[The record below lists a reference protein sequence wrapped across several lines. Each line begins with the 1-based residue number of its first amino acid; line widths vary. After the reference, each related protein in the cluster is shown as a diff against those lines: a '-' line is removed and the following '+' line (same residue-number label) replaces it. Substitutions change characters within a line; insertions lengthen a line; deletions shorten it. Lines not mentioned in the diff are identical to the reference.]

1 MKLPLNILKKI
12 HFIGIGGI
20 GMSGIAEILNNLGYK
35 IQGSDQSKNG
45 NTLRLT
51 TLGITVFDHHIEDNI
66 GSADV
71 VVISSAVQESNIE
84 LIEARR
90 RGLPVIKRAE
100 MLAEIMRFRF
110 SVAVAGTHGKT
121 TTTSM
126 CAAVLDAG
134 NFDPTVINGGIIN
147 SYNTNARLGKGDWIV
162 VESDESDGTFTK
174 LPATIGIITNIDP
187 EHIEH
192 YGNFDAL
199 KDAFYTF
206 IENLPFYG
214 LGILCIDHPEV
225 RALSKRIKNR
235 RLTTYGFSDIAE
247 IRAYNLRYKMGGTY
261 FDVDIA
267 QKNKKHITD
276 TNKQITALPKRY
288 KDLFLPMV
296 GDYNVLNFLST
307 IAVAEELAINE
318 DGIRKA
324 LSDFKGVKRR
334 FTHIDTVKG
343 VKIIDDYA
351 HHPTE
356 IQMVLKA
363 AKQSTKGR
371 VLAVMQPHRY
381 TRLRDLFDDF
391 STCFKNADQIILA
404 PVYEAGEA
412 PITGISSNT
421 LAEKIKQNQKSVI
434 TVTDPNTIP
443 SILAGTMK
451 ADDTIIY
458 LGAGNITQWAADL
471 PKKLAELEAN
481 IGLNNLPVA
490 ITTLR

>member
-20 GMSGIAEILNNLGYK
+20 GMSGIAEILHNLGYSV
-35 IQGSDQSKNG
+35 QGSDSSKNG
-45 NTLRLT
+45 NTQRLT
-51 TLGITVFDHHIEDNI
+51 TLGVTVFDHHAETNI
-66 GSADV
+66 GDADV

-126 CAAVLDAG
+126 CATVLDAA

-192 YGNFDAL
+192 YGSFNAL
-199 KDAFYTF
+199 KEAFYTF
-206 IENLPFYG
+206 IENIPFYG

-225 RALSKRIKNR
+225 RALSKRINDR
-235 RLTTYGFSDIAE
+235 RITTYGFSDDAE
-247 IRAYNLRYKMGGTY
+247 IRAHNLRYEKNGTY
-261 FDVDIA
+261 FDVDIMLNSKSILA
-267 QKNKKHITD
+267 DMSEHVK
-276 TNKQITALPKRY
+276 ALPKRY
-288 KDLFLPMV
+288 KDLFLPMA

-307 IAVAEELAINE
+307 IAVAEELSISEE
-318 DGIRKA
+318 DIRKS
-324 LSDFKGVKRR
+324 LSDFQGVKRR
-334 FTHIDTVKG
+334 FTRIGNIKG
-343 VKIIDDYA
+343 TEIIDDYA

-356 IQMVLKA
+356 IKMVLKA

-381 TRLRDLFDDF
+381 TRLRDLFDEF
-391 STCFKNADQIILA
+391 STCFKDADQIILA
-404 PVYEAGEA
+404 PVYEAGESS
-412 PITGISSNT
+412 IEGISSET
-421 LAEKIKQNQKSVI
+421 LAEKIKHHQKNVI
-434 TVTDPNTIP
+434 TVADHTDIP
-443 SILAGTMK
+443 SILASIMK
-451 ADDTIIY
+451 TEDTIIY
-458 LGAGNITQWAADL
+458 LGAGDITQWAADL
-471 PKKLAELEAN
+471 PSNLENLETN
-481 IGLNNLPVA
+481 ISSHNIPVPVR
-490 ITTLR
+490 TLR

>member
-20 GMSGIAEILNNLGYK
+20 GMSGIAEILHNLGYCV
-35 IQGSDQSKNG
+35 QGSDPSKNG
-45 NTLRLT
+45 NTQRLT
-51 TLGITVFDHHIEDNI
+51 TLGVTVFDHHIETNI

-71 VVISSAVQESNIE
+71 IVISSAVQESNIE

-126 CAAVLDAG
+126 CASVLDAA
-134 NFDPTVINGGIIN
+134 NFDPTVVNGGIIN

-192 YGNFDAL
+192 YGSFDAL
-199 KDAFYTF
+199 KEAFYTF

-225 RALSKRIKNR
+225 RALSTRIKDR
-235 RLTTYGFSDIAE
+235 RITTYGFSEDAE
-247 IRAYNLRYKMGGTY
+247 VRAYNLRYEKGGTY
-261 FDVDIA
+261 FDVDITPKS
-267 QKNKKHITD
+267 KNHIID
-276 TNKQITALPKRY
+276 ASEQIKVLPKRY
-288 KDLFLPMV
+288 KDLFLPMA

-307 IAVAEELAINE
+307 IAVAEELGISE
-318 DGIRKA
+318 HDIRKS
-324 LSDFKGVKRR
+324 LNDFKGVKRR
-334 FTHIDTVKG
+334 FTRIGTVNG
-343 VKIIDDYA
+343 VDIIDDYA

-356 IQMVLKA
+356 INMVLKA

-381 TRLRDLFDDF
+381 TRLRDLFNEF
-391 STCFKNADQIILA
+391 STCFKDADQIILA
-404 PVYEAGEA
+404 PVFEAGEA
-412 PITGISSNT
+412 PIKGISSNT
-421 LAEKIKQNQKSVI
+421 LAKAIKKNQKLVT

-443 SILAGTMK
+443 SILAGTMQ
-451 ADDTIIY
+451 AEDTIIY

-471 PKKLAELEAN
+471 PKKLAELDVN
-481 IGLNNLPVA
+481 IDSNNTP
-490 ITTLR
+490 ITISTLR

>member
-20 GMSGIAEILNNLGYK
+20 GMSGIAEILHNLGYN
-35 IQGSDQSKNG
+35 IQGSDPSKNS
-45 NTLRLT
+45 NTRRLT
-51 TLGITVFDHHIEDNI
+51 ALGVTVFDHHIEDNI

-71 VVISSAVQESNIE
+71 VVISSAVQESNTE
-84 LIEARR
+84 LREARR

-100 MLAEIMRFRF
+100 MLAEIMRFRL

-126 CAAVLDAG
+126 CAAVLDAA

-192 YGNFDAL
+192 YGSFDAL
-199 KDAFYTF
+199 REAFYIF
-206 IENLPFYG
+206 IEHLPFYG

-225 RALSKRIKNR
+225 RALSKRIKDR
-235 RLTTYGFSDIAE
+235 RITTYGFSADAE
-247 IRAYNLRYKMGGTY
+247 VRAYNLRYEKGGTY
-261 FDVDIA
+261 FDVDITP
-267 QKNKKHITD
+267 KNKKYIANTSEQV
-276 TNKQITALPKRY
+276 KVLPKRY
-288 KDLFLPMV
+288 KDLFLPMA

-307 IAVAEELAINE
+307 IAVAEELDINE
-318 DGIRKA
+318 DDIRKS
-324 LSDFKGVKRR
+324 LNDFKGVKRR
-334 FTHIDTVKG
+334 FTRIGTVNG
-343 VKIIDDYA
+343 VDIIDDYA

-356 IQMVLKA
+356 IQMVLNA

-381 TRLRDLFDDF
+381 TRLRDLFDEF
-391 STCFKNADQIILA
+391 STCFKDADHIILA
-404 PVYEAGEA
+404 PVFEAGET
-412 PITGISSNT
+412 PITGISSET
-421 LAEKIKQNQKSVI
+421 LAEKIKKNQKTV
-434 TVTDPNTIP
+434 TMVTDPNTIP
-443 SILAGTMK
+443 SILAGTMQ

-471 PKKLAELEAN
+471 PRKLAELDMTIESSNTRVPMTA
-481 IGLNNLPVA
+481 
-490 ITTLR
+490 LR